1 MTFTWVVIAD
11 MQVPDH
17 DQKTIDSLYSFIE
30 SFKPDGLLCV
40 GDEADQPEPSRW
52 QKGYAGEFAGTL
64 QKGLDKTHEVLAG
77 FREAVGPA
85 EDHPFHLM
93 RSNHQG
99 RIATYVARYA
109 PALASLKS
117 LEYEQLLGF
126 DEIGVTFHKE
136 PFEFAPNWLLAHGDE
151 GSLVQTSGAT
161 ALGLAKKWGK
171 SVLCGHTHKAG
182 LLHQHL
188 AVNAKVTSHL
198 FGLEVGHLMDMRKA
212 DYLKAGSANWQQA
225 FAVITVDGKNVYPE
239 LVPIFNRQVVYHGE
253 KF

>member
-1 MTFTWVVIAD
+1 MTYTYVGIPD

-17 DQKTIDSLYSFIE
+17 DQKAIESLYAFIE
-30 SFKPDGLLCV
+30 SFKPDALLCV

-52 QKGYAGEFAGTL
+52 NKGYAGEYAGTL
-64 QKGLDKTHEVLAG
+64 QKGLDATHKVLAG
-77 FREAVGPA
+77 FREAVGESA
-85 EDHPFHLM
+85 PFHLM
-93 RSNHQG
+93 RSNHQS
-99 RIATYVARYA
+99 RISTYVHRYA
-109 PALASLKS
+109 PALSSLKS

-126 DEIGVTFHKE
+126 DEIGVTFHRE
-136 PFEFAPNWLLAHGDE
+136 PYEFAPGWLLAHGDE
-151 GSLVQTSGAT
+151 GSLIQTSGGT
-161 ALGLAKKWGK
+161 ALGLAKKWGR

-198 FGLEVGHLMDMRKA
+198 FGMEIGHLMDMRKA

-253 KF
+253 KY

>member
-1 MTFTWVVIAD
+1 MTYTWVAISD

-17 DQKTIDSLYSFIE
+17 DQKTIESLYRFIE

-52 QKGYAGEFAGTL
+52 QRGYAGEYAGTL
-64 QKGLDKTHEVLAG
+64 QKGLDKTHEILRG
-77 FREAVGPA
+77 FRDAAG
-85 EDHPFHLM
+85 EDAPFHLM
-93 RSNHQG
+93 RSNHQS
-99 RIATYVARYA
+99 RISTYVARYA
-109 PALASLKS
+109 PALSSLKS
-117 LEYEQLLGF
+117 LEYQTLLGF
-126 DEIGVTFHKE
+126 DELGITFHHE

-151 GSLVQTSGAT
+151 GSLVQTSGGT

-198 FGLEVGHLMDMRKA
+198 FGMEIGHLMDMRKA

-253 KF
+253 KY